1 MVKTVKHPKKITSM
15 VAMMAAIIAI
25 FTSGKEVFGQLD
37 PTFNPPYFAV
47 PDFATH
53 ALLLPD
59 GKYVVYFNIETLSD
73 QPAGAIT
80 RYLADGTLDT
90 SFNFS
95 RDYGGVSAAAGL
107 ANGKLIVATGRVT
120 YGSFD
125 QNHQTERILRLNA
138 DGSIDSSF
146 SSTARTTDGGVVRA
160 IAIQPDGKIL
170 VGGYFT
176 AFNGS
181 PRRGIVRLL
190 SDGTVDPNF
199 AAVTM
204 TDPPMPL
211 GGAVAG
217 LWTEPKVQA
226 NGKIIIA
233 GDFIGV
239 NGTPCP
245 GVARLN
251 ANGSLDSTFQASG
264 FVPTGTQTPRPIRGI
279 AIQSN
284 GQIVIGGKFT
294 VSASFASNHTG
305 MTYTRLPLIRLNS
318 NGSADQSYGYF
329 GSMDT
334 ADSTFYQ
341 IRALVIQPDN
351 KVIGVDNSVF
361 RFNTNGSLDATFRQ
375 PDLLVDRADSNFDLE
390 AFTINLRTD
399 GRILIGGDFSDV
411 DDAPPLPANGERW
424 GVAEFN
430 SDGTLDS
437 FTTSH
442 RQAQNAYPTSFLRQA
457 NGLTLIAF
465 NQAGFSS
472 GKTAIP
478 HSFGRLL
485 RDGSLDTGFD
495 PLASIPLLNPAAADV
510 GFSLLPNGNIL
521 VSGTNFLTGN
531 FGYDVLKLDGTV
543 ANPNY
548 VNDPNVG
555 FNEAFPQPLTN
566 GQVLVLNSPPG
577 AQLVIFNA
585 ELQRINSSGSLDTSF
600 VLDPSILANTVQRDM
615 RGAITDIA
623 SDCAILAILPTGKI
637 LFSYLAFDNTYRL
650 VQLNSNGS
658 LDTSFQ
664 GGSVPASTK
673 SFLAL
678 IFDPYNQYTPPQ
690 VPVIIPSGGVPGFSD
705 AQLVGNQIVVVGQFA
720 SYAGVPAH
728 GIVRLNANGTV
739 DSTFNAGNGAQWT
752 HTTETST
759 FHPSIDNIEQ
769 AGNGKFLITGTFEAF
784 NGVALPGIALL
795 NPNGSLD
802 TSFVPP
808 ATRQKFDYHTA
819 YLAKQPDNSFLLSG
833 PYSLPNQTQSPS
845 FIHIPSFGP
854 VVTTNPATNVASFS
868 ATLNGSLN
876 PNGSTTTVYFQ
887 YGPTTG
893 YGFATAVQ
901 TQTGNTVRA
910 INANI
915 GNLSVNTTYHF
926 RMVAHNADGT
936 AYGSDRT
943 FTTLGATGPPV
954 VVTNPATFIATFS
967 AILNGSVDPHG
978 LTTFVYFQYGTTTG
992 YGSTTLSQVNTG
1004 NTYQS
1009 VSANISSLAASTT
1022 YHFRIVATNSAGTRY
1037 GADRT
1042 FTTLSAT
1049 GPPLVITNPATN
1061 VTGSSATLNGSV
1073 NPHGLSTTVYFQY
1086 GTTTSYGH
1094 TTASQTKSGS
1104 TYQSVSAN
1112 ISGLSAST
1120 AYHFRIV
1127 ATNSSGTTYGSDKT
1141 FTTP

>member
-1 MVKTVKHPKKITSM
+1 MA
-15 VAMMAAIIAI
+15 AMMAAVIAI
-25 FTSGKEVFGQLD
+25 FTSGKEVFGQVD
-37 PTFNPPYFAV
+37 PTFHPPYFAV
-47 PDFATH
+47 ADFPTH
-53 ALLLPD
+53 VLLLPD
-59 GKYVVYFNIETLSD
+59 GKYVVYFNVETLSD
-73 QPAGAIT
+73 QPTGAIT
-80 RYLADGTLDT
+80 RYLPDGTLDT

-95 RDYGGVSAAAGL
+95 RDYAGVGAAAGL
-107 ANGKLIVATGRVT
+107 ANGKLIVATQRRT

-125 QNHQTERILRLNA
+125 QTEQILRLNA

-146 SSTARTTDGGVVRA
+146 SSTARTTGGGGVRA

-170 VGGYFT
+170 VGGLFT

-181 PRRGIVRLL
+181 PRRGIVRLR

-211 GGAVAG
+211 GGGSSG
-217 LWTEPKVQA
+217 LWTEPKVLA
-226 NGKIIIA
+226 NGKILIA
-233 GDFIGV
+233 GDFVGV

-251 ANGSLDSTFQASG
+251 ANGSLDSTFHASD
-264 FVPTGTQTPRPIRGI
+264 FVPTGTQTPKPIRGI
-279 AIQSN
+279 VIQSN

-294 VSASFASNHTG
+294 VSASFAANHTG
-305 MTYTRLPLIRLNS
+305 MPYTRLPLIRLNS

-334 ADSTFYQ
+334 TDSTFIQ

-361 RFNTNGSLDATFRQ
+361 RFNNTNGSLDTTFRQ
-375 PDLLVDRADSNFDLE
+375 PDLLIDRSTNLFPE

-399 GRILIGGDFSDV
+399 GRILICGSFSDV

-442 RQAQNAYPTSFLRQA
+442 RQAQNAYPTSFLRQS

-472 GKTAIP
+472 GRAAIP

-485 RDGSLDTGFD
+485 RDGSFDAPFD

-510 GFSLLPNGNIL
+510 GFSLLSSGNIL

-548 VNDPNVG
+548 ANDPDVF

-566 GQVLVLNSPPG
+566 GKVLVFSSPPS
-577 AQLVIFNA
+577 AQIVIFNA
-585 ELQRINSSGSLDTSF
+585 ELQRINSSGSFDTSF
-600 VLDPSILANTVQRDM
+600 DLDPSVLANTVHRDM
-615 RGAITDIA
+615 MGAITDIA

-637 LFSYLAFDNTYRL
+637 LFSYLALDNTYRL

-664 GGSVPASTK
+664 GGSVPARTT

-678 IFDPYNQYTPPQ
+678 IFDPFNQYTPPQ

-739 DSTFNAGNGAQWT
+739 DSTFNTGNGAQWT

-769 AGNGKFLITGTFEAF
+769 EGNGKFLITGTFEAF
-784 NGVALPGIALL
+784 NGVAAPGIALL

-808 ATRQKFDYHTA
+808 ATRQKFDHHTA
-819 YLAKQPDNSFLLSG
+819 YLARQPDSSFLLSG

-845 FIHIPSFGP
+845 FIHIFGAPGPP
-854 VVTTNPATNVASFS
+854 VAITNPVSYIASFS
-868 ATLNGSLN
+868 ATLNGSVN
-876 PNGSTTTVYFQ
+876 PNGLTTTV
-887 YGPTTG
+887 
-893 YGFATAVQ
+893 
-901 TQTGNTVRA
+901 
-910 INANI
+910 
-915 GNLSVNTTYHF
+915 HF
-926 RMVAHNADGT
+926 E
-936 AYGSDRT
+936 
-943 FTTLGATGPPV
+943 
-954 VVTNPATFIATFS
+954 
-967 AILNGSVDPHG
+967 
-978 LTTFVYFQYGTTTG
+978 YGTTTS
-992 YGSTTLSQVNTG
+992 YGQITANQTKTG

-1009 VSANISSLAASTT
+1009 VAANINGLTSSTT
-1022 YHFRIVATNSAGTRY
+1022 YHFRIVATNSSGTRY
-1037 GADRT
+1037 GSDRT

-1049 GPPLVITNPATN
+1049 GPPVVITNPATN
-1061 VTGSSATLNGSV
+1061 VATSSATLNGSV
-1073 NPHGLSTTVYFQY
+1073 DPHGLTTSVNFQY
-1086 GTTTSYGH
+1086 GTTTAYGH
-1094 TTASQTKSGS
+1094 TTANQTKTGNA
-1104 TYQSVSAN
+1104 YQNVAAS
-1112 ISGLSAST
+1112 ISGLT
-1120 AYHFRIV
+1120 THTTYHFRIV
-1127 ATNSSGTTYGSDKT
+1127 ATNSGGTRYGTDMR